1 MIITYSK
8 PGYFRL
14 QSGMV
19 SIDIDPVSGRTKAD
33 VVLRTALNHGDENA
47 LRAAGEVAAAGEY
60 EIKDIEIRGFQEV
73 NESMAER
80 ICTVYLVSWED
91 LKFAILGQLS
101 QAPESAIMKEISEVD
116 VLFLPTGDAA
126 SMPAEVAAKLVRQI
140 EPSVVIP
147 CYFKNWQDFARELG
161 QQKVTPQEKYVFKK
175 KELVAKEGKL
185 VVLEG

>member
-14 QSGMV
+14 QSGSV
-19 SIDIDPVSGRTKAD
+19 SIDIDPISGRTKAD
-33 VVLRTALNHGDENA
+33 VVLRTSLDKGDESA
-47 LRAAGEVAAAGEY
+47 LHVPAEVACAGEY

-73 NESMAER
+73 NESTAGR
-80 ICTVYLVSWED
+80 VRTIYLVSWED
-91 LKFAILGQLS
+91 LKFAILGELS

-116 VLFLPTGDAA
+116 VLFLPVAGAG
-126 SMPAEVAAKLVRQI
+126 SMSAEAAAKLVRQI

-147 CYFKNWQDFARELG
+147 CYFKNWEDFAKELG
-161 QQKVTPQEKYVFKK
+161 QQKATPQEKFVFKK
-175 KELVAKEGKL
+175 KDLIAKESKL